1 MAAVALNGSG
11 SSLRYGIVGSG
22 MMGVEHIRNLVALQD
37 PGVRITAIVDPHKPS
52 QDAGLAAAADAGW
65 KDVKVN
71 KFPLFHAEHPI
82 GSSYL
87 RFLDT
92 SASTCF

>member
-1 MAAVALNGSG
+1 MSAVASNGSV

-65 KDVKVN
+65 KDVKVY
-71 KFPLFHAEHPI
+71 KSPLL
-82 GSSYL
+82 SVSYPVEA
-87 RFLDT
+87 FI
-92 SASTCF
+92 